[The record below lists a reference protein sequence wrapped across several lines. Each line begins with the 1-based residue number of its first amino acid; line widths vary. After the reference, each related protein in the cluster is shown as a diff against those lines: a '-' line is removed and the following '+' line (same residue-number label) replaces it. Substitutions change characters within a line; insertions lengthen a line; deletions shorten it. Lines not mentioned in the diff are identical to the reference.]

1 MRSRVTRSATVLTAT
16 LLLLSGC
23 TGGHDEDGDAA
34 TTFRTPSRAV
44 DLVAGRSPAEN
55 AVGTSRRLFERS
67 DVAIVSARSARSQQR
82 SVKAAAR
89 LGVPV
94 LLVGP
99 TTRAELDR
107 LGVRTTL
114 AVGPKDADWPDLPG
128 RRLVGD
134 GQDDV
139 DRAVGRLPRTSP
151 RDHDVVVLVHTPGAD
166 LASVGTA
173 RAAGATV
180 VGVKGG
186 DPRADRR
193 AIRALRDA
201 PDAPVVG
208 VGSTFRRG
216 LGYEVTAV
224 RRDLTQPG
232 GGLLVFP
239 GRHVVALYG
248 HPGTPSLG
256 LLGEQGTAATVRRAA
271 RLAREYQELS
281 DQPVVPALEIIAT
294 VASSEAGDDGDYS
307 AESSVRDLTPLVNA
321 AEKAGQYVVID
332 LQPGRTD
339 FLTQAKRYRSLLER
353 PHVGLAL
360 DPEWR
365 LARDQKHLT
374 QIGSVGASEVNA
386 VADWL
391 ADLTR
396 ERRLP
401 QKLFVLHQFSTSMIR
416 DRSTLDVGHPE
427 LSTVVHVDGQGT
439 PGAKIGTWNTIR
451 QGSPKGVDWGWKNFL
466 DEDEPML
473 TVPQTWRDVRPR
485 PDLVTYQ

>member
-44 DLVAGRSPAEN
+44 DVVAGRTPAQN

-82 SVKAAAR
+82 SVKVAAR

-114 AVGPKDADWPDLPG
+114 AVGPKDANWPDLPG

-134 GQDDV
+134 DQADV
-139 DRAVGRLPRTSP
+139 DRAVARIPRTSP
-151 RDHDVVVLVHTPGAD
+151 RDQDVVVLVHAPGAD
-166 LASVGTA
+166 LTSVGTA

-193 AIRALRDA
+193 AIRALRDQ

-208 VGSTFRRG
+208 VGTTFRRG

-307 AESSVRDLTPLVNA
+307 AESSVRDLRPLVEA

-339 FLTQAKRYRSLLER
+339 FLAQAKRYRSLLER

-360 DPEWR
+360 D
-365 LARDQKHLT
+365 
-374 QIGSVGASEVNA
+374 
-386 VADWL
+386 
-391 ADLTR
+391 TR

-451 QGSPKGVDWGWKNFL
+451 QGSPKGVHWGWKNFL

>member
-1 MRSRVTRSATVLTAT
+1 MLAAS
-16 LLLLSGC
+16 LLLLTAC
-23 TGGHDEDGDAA
+23 TGGHDGDGDATA
-34 TTFRTPSRAV
+34 TFRTPSRAIDV
-44 DLVAGRSPAEN
+44 VAGHTPAQN

-67 DVAIVSARSARSQQR
+67 AVAVVSARSARSQQR
-82 SVKAAAR
+82 SVKVAER
-89 LGVPV
+89 LGVPM

-99 TTRAELDR
+99 TTRGELDR

-128 RRLVGD
+128 RRFVGD
-134 GQDDV
+134 DQADV
-139 DRAVGRLPRTSP
+139 DRAVARVPRTSSDG
-151 RDHDVVVLVHTPGAD
+151 RDVVVLVHAPRTD

-193 AIRALRDA
+193 AIRALREQ
-201 PDAPVVG
+201 PEAPVVG
-208 VGSTFRRG
+208 VGRMFRRG

-256 LLGEQGTAATVRRAA
+256 LLGEQDTTATVRRAA
-271 RLAREYQELS
+271 RLAQQYQKLS

-294 VASSEAGDDGDYS
+294 VASSSAGDDGDYS
-307 AESSVRDLTPLVNA
+307 AESSVADLEPLVEA

-339 FLTQAKRYRSLLER
+339 FLTQAKRYRSLLEH

-365 LARDQKHLT
+365 LARDQKHLA
-374 QIGSVGASEVNA
+374 QIGSVRASEVNA

-391 ADLTR
+391 AELTR

-439 PGAKIGTWNTIR
+439 PGAKTGTWNTIR
-451 QGSPKGVDWGWKNFL
+451 QGSPQGVHWGWKNFL

-473 TVPQTWRDVRPR
+473 TVPQTWRDVHPR